1 LMTALM
7 LAAINGTRYP
17 DGLLST
23 VIRRVKTDSDE
34 EKKHYIKLNDIRAG
48 IIKACINR
56 KAQKEEIKLAW
67 DEKNLN
73 PAYLCG
79 GLFAVYE
86 KIQQDASGSGQGLN
100 RTIKDAYF
108 ASACSRPASVM
119 PKLAML
125 SQNHL
130 KKVKAKFDEKRVNY
144 YQKQLGILMDGLVDG
159 FPITLS
165 LEDQGRFIVGYYHM
179 NRRLW
184 TAAEKK
190 EDTKNA

>member
-1 LMTALM
+1 
-7 LAAINGTRYP
+7 
-17 DGLLST
+17 
-23 VIRRVKTDSDE
+23 
-34 EKKHYIKLNDIRAG
+34 
-48 IIKACINR
+48 
-56 KAQKEEIKLAW
+56 
-67 DEKNLN
+67 
-73 PAYLCG
+73 
-79 GLFAVYE
+79 
-86 KIQQDASGSGQGLN
+86 
-100 RTIKDAYF
+100 
-108 ASACSRPASVM
+108 M

-130 KKVKAKFDEKRVNY
+130 KKVKAKYDEKRVNY